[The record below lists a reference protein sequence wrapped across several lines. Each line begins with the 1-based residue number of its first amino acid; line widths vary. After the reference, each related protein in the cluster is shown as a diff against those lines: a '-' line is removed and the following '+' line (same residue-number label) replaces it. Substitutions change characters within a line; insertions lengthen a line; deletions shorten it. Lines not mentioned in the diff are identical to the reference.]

1 MRSSF
6 PESGSRDL
14 STVEETHAFG
24 EELGAALEAGDVVIL
39 DGPLG
44 AGKTTLTQGVAKG
57 MQVKGRVTSP
67 TFVIA
72 RVHRSTVGGPDL
84 VHVDAYR
91 LLDEGGANSG
101 DPLGELDALDL
112 DTELED
118 AVIIA
123 EWGGGLVEQIAERYL
138 FVSIDREPAEYAGA
152 DEDVRRFTWSWKNGV

>member
-1 MRSSF
+1 MQI
-6 PESGSRDL
+6 E
-14 STVEETHAFG
+14 
-24 EELGAALEAGDVVIL
+24 
-39 DGPLG
+39 
-44 AGKTTLTQGVAKG
+44 GVLP
-57 MQVKGRVTSP
+57 SP

-118 AVIIA
+118 AVVIA
-123 EWGGGLVEQIAERYL
+123 EWGGGLVEQIVEHYL
-138 FVSIDREPAEYAGA
+138 FISIDREPAEYTGA
-152 DEDVRRFTWSWKNGV
+152 DEDVRRFTWSLRGGH